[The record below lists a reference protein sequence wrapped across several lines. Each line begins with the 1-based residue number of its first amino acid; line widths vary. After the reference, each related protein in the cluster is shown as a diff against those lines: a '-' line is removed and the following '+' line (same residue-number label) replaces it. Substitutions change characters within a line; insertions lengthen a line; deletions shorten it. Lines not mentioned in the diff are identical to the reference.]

1 MVVPAPFPRF
11 DAGGWRGSSPH
22 EHHDTNDD
30 GWDEPDEDEV
40 TDPDELAEADPDME
54 QSPLRVEEQP
64 DDA

>member
-1 MVVPAPFPRF
+1 MST
-11 DAGGWRGSSPH
+11 D
-22 EHHDTNDD
+22 DTNDD

-64 DDA
+64 DES